1 MRKIISPDVLLS
13 AYRQGYFPMA
23 EGKNERV
30 YWHFPK
36 FRAVFDIENTLPGK
50 NIRKLINKKIY
61 ICKVN
66 NNFESVITHCANR
79 DDTWISPEIIES
91 YTIMHRLGFAHSVE
105 TYYLGELV
113 GGLYGVAIGGAFFG
127 ESMFNTVDNSA
138 KVAFYF
144 LIDRLRERGFKL
156 LDSQYINYFTQQLGA
171 YEISHLEYLNNL
183 DEALKLDCKFD

>member
-66 NNFESVITHCANR
+66 NNFESVITQCANR

-138 KVAFYF
+138 KAAFYF